1 VPVKLETFDRPEWLT
16 RRWDY
21 QDGQHV
27 SIYGPNG
34 VGKTRTLFE
43 LLKHTPGVSPRTL
56 VMKPRDVEPAKWTRA
71 LGYQETG
78 HWPPPRKL
86 FEGKP
91 PGYTLWPRQ
100 SLTDHAAD
108 EALLYREFAACLQD
122 SYKRGDCIVAADEI
136 AGLCDIP
143 TPKGKVPLARHCSA
157 IWMRGRAM
165 GCGMWAATQ
174 RPFGDAGTTGIPQH
188 MHSEASHWIIG
199 RDPDPRNRGRVGQ
212 ISGAD
217 PAVVAEAVAG
227 LRLHP
232 IEAPDGT
239 VNYVSELLHAM
250 KGGPNGAYLCKVM
263 PW

>member
-1 VPVKLETFDRPEWLT
+1 MRLEEFDRAEWLS

-21 QDGQHV
+21 QRGQHV

-34 VGKTRTLFE
+34 VGKTRVGFS
-43 LLKHTPGVSPRTL
+43 LLKATPGIPAVAL
-56 VMKPRDVEPAKWTRA
+56 VMKPRDPEPARGTRE
-71 LGYQETG
+71 LGFRETG
-78 HWPPPRKL
+78 HWPPERWPWQA
-86 FEGKP
+86 KP
-91 PGYTLWPRQ
+91 PGHTLWPRQ
-100 SLTDHAAD
+100 SLTDHGAD
-108 EALLYREFAACLQD
+108 EALLYNEFSRCLQD
-122 SYKRGDCIVAADEI
+122 CYKHGDRIVFADEI

-143 TPKGKVPLARHCSA
+143 APKGKVPLSRHCSA

-165 GCGMWAATQ
+165 GTGLWAATQ

-199 RDPDPRNRGRVGQ
+199 RDPDPRNRVRTAQ

-217 PAVVAEAVAG
+217 PAVIAEAIAS

-232 IEAPDGT
+232 VVDANGVT
-239 VNYVSELLHAM
+239 NYVSELLHAM